1 MFDDDIDFD
10 RVVSDP
16 SYRREVIA
24 YLKLAEPVLAE
35 TDAGNSAA
43 TAGDAQSRP

>member
-1 MFDDDIDFD
+1 MSDDDIDLE

-24 YLKLAEPVLAE
+24 FLNSVEEASTDGSQGFSEPA
-35 TDAGNSAA
+35 D
-43 TAGDAQSRP
+43 QPRP

>member
-1 MFDDDIDFD
+1 MSDDDIDFD

-24 YLKLAEPVLAE
+24 FLKLAESILDDPG
-35 TDAGNSAA
+35 AGKSAA
-43 TAGDAQSRP
+43 AGGDAQSRP

>member
-1 MFDDDIDFD
+1 MSDDEIDLE

-24 YLKLAEPVLAE
+24 FLKMV
-35 TDAGNSAA
+35 DGA
-43 TAGDAQSRP
+43 TAESSPGFSDSDDQPRP